1 MLNRRTY
8 KLAAPVIASMIL
20 LSGCGLFGKD
30 QAVKEIDPPQDVSY
44 LKNGE
49 SLQQPKEKAN
59 GTAKESQATE
69 TVKRELY
76 LIDKNGFVVPQTLS
90 LPKTDAVAKQ
100 ALEYLV
106 QGGPIEDMLPNGFRA
121 VLPADTRVLSVNLQK
136 DGTIVADFSPEF
148 AHYKAE
154 DEKKILQ
161 AITWTLTQFDNVKKV
176 KIRINGHDQTVM
188 PVDGT
193 PIQDGVSREDGINID
208 TSNVVDITNTRPI
221 VVYFVEQQGEQ
232 TYYVPVTRRISNE
245 QKDDIAA
252 AVNELIKG
260 PKYGSGLVSDFQPDV
275 QLIDKPVYKD
285 GKVTLN
291 FNDAIYG
298 SNKKHVISE
307 AVLNSLVLSLT
318 EQKGIESVSITVN
331 GKADLVKEDGKAL
344 SEPVTRPENVNT
356 GSF

>member
-1 MLNRRTY
+1 MLNRRTS
-8 KLAAPVIASMIL
+8 KFITPIIASVVL
-20 LSGCGLFGKD
+20 LGGCGLFGKD
-30 QAVKEIDPPQDVSY
+30 RAIKEIDPPQDVSY
-44 LKNGE
+44 LKDGG
-49 SLQQPKEKAN
+49 SLQQSKQNNAASQKEEK
-59 GTAKESQATE
+59 ATE

-90 LPKTDAVAKQ
+90 LPKTDSVAKQ

-106 QGGPIEDMLPNGFRA
+106 QGGPVEEMLPNGFRA

-136 DGTIVADFSPEF
+136 DGTIIADFSPEF
-148 AHYKAE
+148 AHYKPE

-176 KIRINGHDQTVM
+176 KIRINGHDQSVM
-188 PVDGT
+188 PVNGT
-193 PIQDGVSREDGINID
+193 PIEDGVSREDGINLD
-208 TSNVVDITNTRPI
+208 TSGVVDITNTHPVI
-221 VVYFVEQQGEQ
+221 VYFVAQQGEQ
-232 TYYVPVTRRISNE
+232 TYYVPITRRIPNE

-252 AVNELIKG
+252 AISELIKG
-260 PKYGSGLVSDFQPDV
+260 PTYGSGLVSGFQPDV
-275 QLIDKPVYKD
+275 QLVGQPTYKD

-307 AVLNSLVLSLT
+307 DVLNALVLSLT
-318 EQKGIESVSITVN
+318 EQKGVESVAITVN
-331 GKADLVKEDGKAL
+331 GKADLVREDGKAL